1 MLPLPPTSRR
11 RFAAYM
17 EQVRRRDRG
26 DRDARP
32 DLLAPGSERAVRR
45 RQRGFFTL
53 FAELLRITRAHNT
66 TLAWSLVAST
76 LATLLALIPLSATK
90 LIIDHVLG
98 GQPLPQSILDK
109 APRGLDLTH
118 PPTLLWTVTVGM
130 VALSLVAFFVTAVVL
145 PPQDA
150 SVNIN
155 LGAGIAGMSF
165 VAAASAIGSAK
176 LAQRI
181 TDSDFLR
188 IVPALVS
195 VLAMLA
201 ALAGLVLVGVFLF
214 EEIR

>member
-1 MLPLPPTSRR
+1 MATLPSRWSTSIGTVERSSITSSTR
-11 RFAAYM
+11 SQQWPSSRPLGGGQELFGEACPIAASSSALYN
-17 EQVRRRDRG
+17 ESRVDRG
-26 DRDARP
+26 KPTHDSDGGAAMAF
-32 DLLAPGSERAVRR
+32 LVRA
-45 RQRGFFTL
+45 GTF
-53 FAELLRITRAHNT
+53 
-66 TLAWSLVAST
+66 
-76 LATLLALIPLSATK
+76 
-90 LIIDHVLG
+90 VL
-98 GQPLPQSILDK
+98 
-109 APRGLDLTH
+109 
-118 PPTLLWTVTVGM
+118 
-130 VALSLVAFFVTAVVL
+130 ALSLVAFFVTAVVL

-176 LAQRI
+176 LAQRS